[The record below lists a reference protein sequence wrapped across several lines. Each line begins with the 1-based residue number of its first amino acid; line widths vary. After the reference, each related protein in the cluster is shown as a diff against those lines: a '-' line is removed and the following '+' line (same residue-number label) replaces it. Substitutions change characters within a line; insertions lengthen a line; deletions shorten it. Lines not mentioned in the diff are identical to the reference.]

1 MCLSNRE
8 QSFSKLTKKKKK
20 NNKNAEKQPTKKQA
34 ATKNFEKL
42 SDDIQY
48 SSTSKDE
55 PLSILPVQTL

>member
-8 QSFSKLTKKKKK
+8 QSFSKLTNKKTTT
-20 NNKNAEKQPTKKQA
+20 KNAEKQPTKKQA